1 MDRRNFLRSM
11 LGVAA
16 ATALPSE
23 VWPFKKIFLPMAPRI
38 TRVDMLD
45 LSQWGRIQGI
55 ELESFAKEIPDL
67 FLNESLLYKY
77 FKNGPTIIG
86 SNPPTFRV
94 PRIIVENTMRDFNA
108 NLDAVINE
116 LA

>member
-23 VWPFKKIFLPMAPRI
+23 VWPFKKIFLP
-38 TRVDMLD
+38 L
-45 LSQWGRIQGI
+45 
-55 ELESFAKEIPDL
+55 
-67 FLNESLLYKY
+67 
-77 FKNGPTIIG
+77 
-86 SNPPTFRV
+86 V
-94 PRIIVENTMRDFNA
+94 PRIIVPDALNLATIEAIELSYFAKSIPDLVYRDSSLYQLLKKGRPVTITAHPFRMPICIEEY
-108 NLDAVINE
+108 LGE

>member
-23 VWPFKKIFLPMAPRI
+23 VWPFKKIFLPLAPRI

-45 LSQWGRIQGI
+45 LSQWGMAYYCPELPPYGDFLGLSRSVYPGRLSITICPKDIPIEARIM
-55 ELESFAKEIPDL
+55 S
-67 FLNESLLYKY
+67 
-77 FKNGPTIIG
+77 
-86 SNPPTFRV
+86 
-94 PRIIVENTMRDFNA
+94 
-108 NLDAVINE
+108 
-116 LA
+116 